1 MKPEII
7 LSVVYICFAFLL
19 LTITL
24 VVAKF
29 RRVFCYYLYA
39 MGLLA
44 AGITLYL
51 AGGGY
56 YFCGS
61 IMFWIMITFF
71 IGGFIIDVFNSL
83 ISKSVD
89 RK

>member
-1 MKPEII
+1 
-7 LSVVYICFAFLL
+7 
-19 LTITL
+19 
-24 VVAKF
+24 
-29 RRVFCYYLYA
+29 